1 MNETNY
7 CLIQLK
13 LDILISPNKLYIR
26 IFDDVCSI
34 DIVFHWERDKK
45 TFYGMLPPI
54 TFNYKFRGMF
64 IPLMVKNPISKPI
77 SNEIIRKTRE
87 G

>member
-1 MNETNY
+1 MYVNETNY

-13 LDILISPNKLYIR
+13 LDILIFPNKIYIR

-45 TFYGMLPPI
+45 RFMACYHLLRLTTNFEVCL
-54 TFNYKFRGMF
+54 
-64 IPLMVKNPISKPI
+64 SH
-77 SNEIIRKTRE
+77 
-87 G
+87 